1 MALSSSENVD
11 EPLKQADTSS
21 DKDELEPAQTN
32 YESEGRRFESCRAR
46 PQNPVFAGGFLLAF
60 RPRLLDFSSLDR
72 NLTVIRWC
80 DFAYARAIGVQIAYY
95 GD

>member
-1 MALSSSENVD
+1 MYCNCTRTEPNTVALSSSENVD

-46 PQNPVFAGGFLLAF
+46 PQNPLYSQGVFFLPLGRDFLTLA
-60 RPRLLDFSSLDR
+60 LL
-72 NLTVIRWC
+72 TEI
-80 DFAYARAIGVQIAYY
+80 
-95 GD
+95 